1 MKKKF
6 SCIPEKKLEWY
17 QTFFWKFKLINIY
30 FPKVRKNLEVGQI
43 NVLVVEKFQRSMTDP
58 NGRARFSEKSTT
70 RYETQIKYCA
80 EPVKFHKQ
88 PFSLQK

>member
-1 MKKKF
+1 MKKN
-6 SCIPEKKLEWY
+6 SLVYLKKSLSD
-17 QTFFWKFKLINIY
+17 TKHFFGNSSYMY

>member
-1 MKKKF
+1 
-6 SCIPEKKLEWY
+6 
-17 QTFFWKFKLINIY
+17 
-30 FPKVRKNLEVGQI
+30 
-43 NVLVVEKFQRSMTDP
+43 MTDP

-88 PFSLQK
+88 PFSLQKKEVKTTYACMHDENVLTFPILGEL